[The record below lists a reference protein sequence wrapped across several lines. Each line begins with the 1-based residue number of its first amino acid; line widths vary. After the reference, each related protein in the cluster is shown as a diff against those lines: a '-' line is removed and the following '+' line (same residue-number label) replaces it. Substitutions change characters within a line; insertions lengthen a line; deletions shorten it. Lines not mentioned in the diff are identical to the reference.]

1 MTREM
6 QLLLVAWIASQG
18 MGIVQGGLGG
28 LRSSLRRVMRLNVG
42 LYNTNYVN
50 PLNEEIS
57 SERCF
62 DHEAIKYR
70 VRSGEVTKIP
80 QAERYSTKDWLHNLL
95 TLPTSRLLRRIRGI
109 VFLNF
114 LWSVVVVL
122 AHALLKFEMCSSSP
136 LCLTLLTSSRP
147 GSKCHALLGS
157 VLGLLLV
164 FRTNTAYNRFWE
176 GRRIWERV
184 LSVSRDLARF
194 ALVFSES
201 ISQARVERML
211 HLVCL
216 FPMVLQEHV
225 QGYADQQA
233 LREHLLAEEV
243 AGIGRVTNK
252 PYFVTCK
259 LAQEIVAVSE
269 SQKFTARERQ
279 TMLKYADDLSGC
291 IGACERLVQTPV
303 PLSYARHTSRFL
315 SLFCLTAPLALVQE
329 LGISVIP
336 FVTLMSWSLFGIQEI
351 GMMIEDP
358 FQGALRLE
366 VFANT
371 IRRDVGD
378 LVHITK
384 VHPEPLA
391 IEDPSFDYEVPLHC
405 RLQSVQGR
413 SGS

>member
-1 MTREM
+1 M
-6 QLLLVAWIASQG
+6 
-18 MGIVQGGLGG
+18 
-28 LRSSLRRVMRLNVG
+28 
-42 LYNTNYVN
+42 
-50 PLNEEIS
+50 
-57 SERCF
+57 
-62 DHEAIKYR
+62 
-70 VRSGEVTKIP
+70 
-80 QAERYSTKDWLHNLL
+80 
-95 TLPTSRLLRRIRGI
+95 
-109 VFLNF
+109 
-114 LWSVVVVL
+114 
-122 AHALLKFEMCSSSP
+122 
-136 LCLTLLTSSRP
+136 
-147 GSKCHALLGS
+147 
-157 VLGLLLV
+157 LGLLLV

-194 ALVFSES
+194 ALVFSDS
-201 ISQARVERML
+201 IGQTRVERML
-211 HLVCL
+211 HLVCV
-216 FPMVLQEHV
+216 FPTVLQEHV
-225 QGYADQQA
+225 QGCADQRA
-233 LREHLLAEEV
+233 ISEHLSDEEM

-259 LAQEIVAVSE
+259 LAQEIVAVAE

-279 TMLKYADDLSGC
+279 TLLKYADDLSGC

-315 SLFCLTAPLALVQE
+315 TLFCLTAPVALVHE
-329 LGISVIP
+329 LGASVVP

-384 VHPEPLA
+384 ASPAPLS

-405 RLQSVQGR
+405 RLHVIKEQFQS
-413 SGS
+413 